1 MANYRI
7 LVVEDD
13 NVVAH
18 HLKLCLKAM
27 GHSVIDVCSY
37 GEDAVEKARELQPD
51 LILMDIMLRG
61 AMSGLEA
68 MQTIRVHDDIPVV
81 YLTAC
86 EADHLIKSANV
97 TDSFD
102 YLLKPFRD
110 TELKNVIEI
119 ALYRHRMEK
128 ALRERELSYQ
138 NLVQKPSR
146 NRLQGLS
153 RR

>member
-13 NVVAH
+13 NVTAH
-18 HLKLCLKAM
+18 HLKVVLEAM
-27 GHSVIDVCSY
+27 GHTVVDVCSY
-37 GEDAVEKARELQPD
+37 GEDAVEKAQELQPD

-68 MQTIRVHDDIPVV
+68 MQIIRAHDDIPVV
-81 YLTAC
+81 YLTAY
-86 EADHLIKSANV
+86 EADHLIKSANL

-110 TELKNVIEI
+110 TELKNIIEI
-119 ALYRHRMEK
+119 ALYRHSMEK
-128 ALRERELSYQ
+128 KLKARELSV
-138 NLVQKPSR
+138 L
-146 NRLQGLS
+146 
-153 RR
+153 

>member
-1 MANYRI
+1 MANHRI

-18 HLKLCLKAM
+18 HLKLCLKVM
-27 GHSVIDVCSY
+27 GHSVIDVCKY
-37 GEDAVEKARELQPD
+37 GEDAVEKARKLRPD

-68 MQTIRVHDDIPVV
+68 MQAIRVHDDIPVV

-97 TDSFD
+97 SDTFD

-110 TELKNVIEI
+110 TGLKNVIEI
-119 ALYRHRMEK
+119 ALYRHRMERK
-128 ALRERELSYQ
+128 LGGRDISYH
-138 NLVQKPSR
+138 NLVQNIQEIVYRPSR
-146 NRLQGLS
+146 R
-153 RR
+153 